1 MTPRLISLLSLTLLG
16 TLHASASAQDMIRIS
31 DDDIARMGV
40 VFNPVVRSGND
51 TGNRFPA
58 TVINSPDTATTL
70 SSTVSGRIDRWYLQA
85 GEPVTAGTVLAT
97 VRSQEILALQNAWIE
112 AVTALESADFLLS
125 KDQTLFDTGVI
136 SQQRL
141 NQTQQQQRQTAFSE
155 RSARN
160 QLQQAGFNDARLQA
174 LRDEGQGLGLAYLLA
189 PASAQLSQ
197 RLANTGDYVEVGMP
211 LASLSAGERPW
222 LSLHIPARLATDLQL
237 GQALTLQDAST
248 RLTLRQMDYAVDS
261 SNQTIELKAEFDSD
275 FNAMPG
281 QLLSVLLP
289 PATDGLLIPD
299 RAVVHSG
306 SDTTVYVRTPDGVEA
321 RMLNL
326 RSIGADYLAETGIRE
341 GEQIAIQGTAVL
353 KGIQL
358 GLGGGE

>member
-1 MTPRLISLLSLTLLG
+1 MSPRLISLLSLTLLG
-16 TLHASASAQDMIRIS
+16 TLHASANAQEMIRIS
-31 DDDIARMGV
+31 DEDIARMGV

-58 TVINSPDTATTL
+58 TVINSPDTATML
-70 SSTVSGRIDRWYLQA
+70 SSTVSGRIERWHVQA
-85 GEPVTAGTVLAT
+85 GGTVAAGAVLAT
-97 VRSQEILALQNAWIE
+97 IRSQEILAQQNDWIE
-112 AVTALESADFLLS
+112 AVTMLENANFLLS

-141 NQTQQQQRQTAFSE
+141 NQTLQQQRQAAFTE
-155 RSARN
+155 RSSRT
-160 QLQQAGFNDARLQA
+160 QLQHAGFNDARLQA

-197 RLANTGDYVEVGMP
+197 RLANTGDYVEVGTP
-211 LASLSAGERPW
+211 LASLSAGEHRW
-222 LSLHIPARLATDLQL
+222 VSVHIPARLAVDLQL
-237 GQALTLQDAST
+237 GQTLSLEDGTS
-248 RLTLRQMDYAVDS
+248 LTLRQMDYAVDS
-261 SNQTIELKAEFDSD
+261 SNQTIELMAEFDSD
-275 FNAMPG
+275 FSAMPG

-289 PATDGLLIPD
+289 SATGGLLVPD

-306 SDTTVYVRTPDGVEA
+306 NETTVYVRTPDGVEA
-321 RMLNL
+321 RMLDL
-326 RSIGADYLAETGIRE
+326 RSIGADYLAESGIRE
-341 GEQIAIQGTAVL
+341 GEQIAIQGTAIL